1 MEIFKK
7 IGQKELT
14 KAGLQELYNFKQ
26 ENPHVDMEPFL
37 AQSSQYFRDY
47 IERGLKKIEDE
58 VTLEHLL
65 TVLPISLIQVRQGP
79 KPQVLSDNN
88 PGPGQQPQHLVYL
101 EKLRKLRAQGGLES
115 DSKNVDQ
122 ENVENYSNTGP
133 GSATSYSSGFGEID
147 HSYQDFIFISCISLS
162 QDLDTIRSEVNPV

>member
-1 MEIFKK
+1 M
-7 IGQKELT
+7 
-14 KAGLQELYNFKQ
+14 
-26 ENPHVDMEPFL
+26 
-37 AQSSQYFRDY
+37 
-47 IERGLKKIEDE
+47 
-58 VTLEHLL
+58 
-65 TVLPISLIQVRQGP
+65 TVLPISLFQVRQGP

-133 GSATSYSSGFGEID
+133 ASATSYSSGFGEREIV
-147 HSYQDFIFISCISLS
+147 HSYQDFISFLLFLS
-162 QDLDTIRSEVNPV
+162 QDLDTIRSGVNPV